1 MIFIIL
7 KLYIKI
13 IIIFLIVKIM
23 KVKFNYKTMS
33 IIIDLKYDNLEVG
46 LLKSNLLNHIKKE
59 FKNSNNKD
67 NNYLLIKELIDDSY
81 FLKFYTE
88 NELKIPVELKDDTKI
103 NNKTNNIIKIIRS
116 FKVDYKD
123 FNISNSKIK
132 VEEVIKNVTGANTEL
147 KIVNQTNPSKLN
159 GINSLFNSLFQN
171 NSSMNNIGNNNI
183 ESLLLNQIFNPL
195 INRPRPQVQPDI
207 NLVNNL
213 IEMGFDDIR
222 SRRALTITNN
232 NMERAVEILANDD
245 PILDSNINSQQSL
258 NSDSV
263 PLMNVNMN
271 LINEGIDIH
280 DQEDEEFD
288 DNDNENEN
296 FSDF

>member
-1 MIFIIL
+1 
-7 KLYIKI
+7 
-13 IIIFLIVKIM
+13 M

-33 IIIDLKYDNLEVG
+33 IIIDLKYDNIEVG

>member
-1 MIFIIL
+1 
-7 KLYIKI
+7 
-13 IIIFLIVKIM
+13 M

-88 NELKIPVELKDDTKI
+88 NELKIPVELKDDSKI

-123 FNISNSKIK
+123 FNISNNKIK

-147 KIVNQTNPSKLN
+147 KIVNQTNSSKLN

-171 NSSMNNIGNNNI
+171 SSSMNNIGNNNI

-195 INRPRPQVQPDI
+195 INRPRPQVQPDV

>member
-1 MIFIIL
+1 
-7 KLYIKI
+7 
-13 IIIFLIVKIM
+13 M

-46 LLKSNLLNHIKKE
+46 LLKSNLLDHIKKE
-59 FKNSNNKD
+59 FKNSNNRD
-67 NNYLLIKELIDDSY
+67 NNYQLIKELIDDSY

-88 NELKIPVELKDDTKI
+88 NELKIPVELKDDAKI
-103 NNKTNNIIKIIRS
+103 NNKTNYIIKIIRS
-116 FKVDYKD
+116 YKVDYKD
-123 FNISNSKIK
+123 FNISNNKIK
-132 VEEVIKNVTGANTEL
+132 VEEVIKNVTGANSEL
-147 KIVNQTNPSKLN
+147 KIVNQNNTSKLN
-159 GINSLFNSLFQN
+159 SINSLFSSLFQN
-171 NSSMNNIGNNNI
+171 NGSMNNLGNNNI

-195 INRPRPQVQPDI
+195 INRPTRPQVQPDI

-222 SRRALTITNN
+222 SRRALTVTNN
-232 NMERAVEILANDD
+232 NIERAVEILANDD

-271 LINEGIDIH
+271 LINDGIDIH
-280 DQEDEEFD
+280 EQEDEEYD
-288 DNDNENEN
+288 ENDNDNE
-296 FSDF
+296 SYPDF

>member
-1 MIFIIL
+1 
-7 KLYIKI
+7 
-13 IIIFLIVKIM
+13 M